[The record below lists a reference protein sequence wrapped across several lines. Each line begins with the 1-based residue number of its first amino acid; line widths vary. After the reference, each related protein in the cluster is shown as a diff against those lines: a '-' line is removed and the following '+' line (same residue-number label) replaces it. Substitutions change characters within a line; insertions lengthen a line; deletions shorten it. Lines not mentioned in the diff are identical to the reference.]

1 MVKSDFLKRSI
12 LGLLILLLAS
22 QTLAQ
27 INHYY
32 VMEISYDN
40 GTLSLQK
47 MNVEPL
53 TEEAIQTQG
62 YYIAEVVSSENKILN
77 LTFFEISSEILF
89 DYYNTEIGV
98 ISGGDVL
105 PNKTKKTLYV
115 PYYSNAKEINIYD
128 WDLVQRLQ
136 LNVSSYAKELPNIAA
151 PEEMKKPTSPEGTDK
166 IKLVAEEESAAIT
179 IAVAVSI
186 GLLFIMMVIVLI
198 LRKKKK

>member
-1 MVKSDFLKRSI
+1 
-12 LGLLILLLAS
+12 LLAS

>member
-1 MVKSDFLKRSI
+1 MVKSDFPKRSI